1 MDDPL
6 IFGYQLSGVK
16 TFYVTQEVRD
26 CRVLDVPVPIA
37 VRQRGDPEDSEG
49 EVNLNHTAEKSMK
62 RSCLTVR
69 TGIRHR

>member
-16 TFYVTQEVRD
+16 TFYVTQED
-26 CRVLDVPVPIA
+26 GGCRVLDVPVLPGAI
-37 VRQRGDPEDSEG
+37 RGGDPEDSEG
-49 EVNLNHTAEKSMK
+49 EVFLNHTAEKSIE